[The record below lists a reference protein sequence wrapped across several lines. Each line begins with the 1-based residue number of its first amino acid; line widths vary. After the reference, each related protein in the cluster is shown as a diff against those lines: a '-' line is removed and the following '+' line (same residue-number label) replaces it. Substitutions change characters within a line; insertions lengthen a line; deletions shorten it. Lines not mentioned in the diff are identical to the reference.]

1 MKISAKGQGA
11 NLLKMA
17 KQTSSVIGQKD
28 KSQKGGFKRAKHA
41 KYSKK
46 RTFITPGHA
55 HVSGKKYSIFGK
67 FGVLCFLETSV
78 LRFALFASL
87 RKTLKILR

>member
-1 MKISAKGQGA
+1 MKISAKGQGV
-11 NLLKMA
+11 NLMKMA

-46 RTFITPGHA
+46 GHLLPQDTHTYQVRNIQFSENLA
-55 HVSGKKYSIFGK
+55 
-67 FGVLCFLETSV
+67 CFVFLKH
-78 LRFALFASL
+78 LF
-87 RKTLKILR
+87 